1 MSNESQLLEDILV
14 SQVLLLADKIKA
26 NKLQKGIR
34 TTSNCYLDAVREIN
48 QQRSAILQLV
58 AEEYRR

>member
-26 NKLQKGIR
+26 NKLQ
-34 TTSNCYLDAVREIN
+34 
-48 QQRSAILQLV
+48 LV
-58 AEEYRR
+58 AEECRR